1 MPYTRLA
8 FSTHGLLSM
17 KSLHTTPRTSPPW
30 LAPLLLSAGLS
41 ASFSGGLCSVAAA
54 QVGPSQGVNF
64 GQALINSSCTV
75 TTNDGSI
82 GVRTNRN
89 LITSDTTEGGNFSGT
104 LTAASISAVSNL
116 TTTGFVKVDNPTL
129 TGTTAATTSQVKLG
143 TGTWG
148 SSGQVNLGADG
159 SMSSTPL
166 HVRFSTNNNN
176 NRFANG
182 TYTASATVSCYDG
195 P

>member
-1 MPYTRLA
+1 MHTFVLFMSF
-8 FSTHGLLSM
+8 FSIVHRCRGLLS
-17 KSLHTTPRTSPPW
+17 
-30 LAPLLLSAGLS
+30 PLLLPPALIG
-41 ASFSGGLCSVAAA
+41 SFCSVATA

-64 GQALINSSCTV
+64 GQALINSACTV
-75 TTNDGSI
+75 STSDGSI
-82 GVRTNRN
+82 GVRSNRS
-89 LITSDTTEGGNFSGT
+89 LITSDSLEGGNFNGT
-104 LTAASISAVSNL
+104 LAAATVSAVSNL

-129 TGTTAATTSQVKLG
+129 TGATGATTAQVKLG

-159 SMSSTPL
+159 TLAATPL
-166 HVRFSTNNNN
+166 HVKFSTTSNN

-195 P
+195 I